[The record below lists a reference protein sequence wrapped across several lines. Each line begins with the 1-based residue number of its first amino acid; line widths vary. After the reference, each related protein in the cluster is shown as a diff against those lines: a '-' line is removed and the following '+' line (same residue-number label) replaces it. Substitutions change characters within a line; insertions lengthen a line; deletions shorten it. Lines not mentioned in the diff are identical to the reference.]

1 MLGVTSNEEVYADWV
16 FKWRLWRKSWC
27 ESNEP
32 VVEFYLQFVCKRG
45 TYNPTDLADLASA
58 IGSSG
63 VGPSRI
69 DKSGV
74 IEVRNGAVV
83 LPTISANGEDR
94 LGIVT
99 LKLSFFSRREILT
112 IALILEN
119 LGHGVLHDNGRV
131 VSTCYSN
138 CAKSPRKMPCRDD
151 PVWAIVEDGLLGK
164 KNN

>member
-1 MLGVTSNEEVYADWV
+1 MLGVTSNEEIYVDWV
-16 FKWRLWRKSWC
+16 FKWRLWKKAWC
-27 ESNEP
+27 ESDEP
-32 VVEFYLQFVCKRG
+32 VVEFYMQFVCKGG

-58 IGSSG
+58 IARI
-63 VGPSRI
+63 GPSSI
-69 DKSGV
+69 GKSGV

-83 LPTISANGEDR
+83 LPTISANSEDR

-131 VSTCYSN
+131 ISSCYPN
-138 CAKSPRKMPCRDD
+138 FAKSPRKMPCRDD
-151 PVWAIVEDGLLGK
+151 PVWAIVEDELLAK
-164 KNN
+164 KK